1 MCGIVGIVGN
11 QNVAGQLYD
20 GLTVLQ
26 HRGQDAAGIATADG
40 SRLRLHKANG
50 LVRDVFD
57 AKAMSV
63 LEGRVGIAH
72 CRYPTA
78 GSEGL
83 DEAQSLKVCARLIL
97 ALSNHI
103 GSSAVVIEAITMARG
118 GAAPQAAA

>member
-78 GSEGL
+78 GSEGQ
-83 DEAQSLKVCARLIL
+83 D
-97 ALSNHI
+97 
-103 GSSAVVIEAITMARG
+103 
-118 GAAPQAAA
+118 GAAVQGHAGSPQAAPSRKRRQAGLSVSST

>member
-40 SRLRLHKANG
+40 ARLRVQKANG

-57 AKAMSV
+57 ESKRSV
-63 LEGRVGIAH
+63 L
-72 CRYPTA
+72 
-78 GSEGL
+78 
-83 DEAQSLKVCARLIL
+83 
-97 ALSNHI
+97 
-103 GSSAVVIEAITMARG
+103 
-118 GAAPQAAA
+118 